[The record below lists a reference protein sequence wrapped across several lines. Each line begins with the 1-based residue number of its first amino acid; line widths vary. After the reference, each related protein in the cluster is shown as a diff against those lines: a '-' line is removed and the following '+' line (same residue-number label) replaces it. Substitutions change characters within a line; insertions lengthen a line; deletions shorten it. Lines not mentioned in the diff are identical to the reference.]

1 MVQKLEKIFKNLSAN
16 FVVRL
21 FKGFAG
27 KILISVNLAVMTE
40 IIWIITGVV
49 AGIRLLSMVVI
60 GCIHQ
65 CRRSKN
71 PNGINFAKNYFKQR
85 INDPL
90 PLETVQNLNTNPEA

>member
-1 MVQKLEKIFKNLSAN
+1 
-16 FVVRL
+16 
-21 FKGFAG
+21 
-27 KILISVNLAVMTE
+27 MTE
-40 IIWIITGVV
+40 MIWITAGVV
-49 AGIRLLSMVVI
+49 AGIGLLSMVVI

-71 PNGINFAKNYFKQR
+71 PNGIKFEENYFKQR